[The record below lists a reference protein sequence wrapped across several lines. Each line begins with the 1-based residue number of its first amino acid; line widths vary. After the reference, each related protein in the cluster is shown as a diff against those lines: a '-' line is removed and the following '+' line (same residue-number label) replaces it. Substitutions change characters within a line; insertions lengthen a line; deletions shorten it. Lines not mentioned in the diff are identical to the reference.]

1 MAAISPIDI
10 SSSDSDLDIGE
21 SDTSETR
28 QSGNVRILPPWATKA
43 AVNAR
48 TGYGG
53 QSQKVP
59 SFERSYASN
68 GSSSNANS
76 YSQEKLQM
84 LPGFSDDHQMSNGQA
99 DDSHY
104 LSGNKNVGQLQTVNP
119 RIANVASADYEKISS
134 QQALKRTLPA
144 FPQPHS
150 LNTKSKS
157 SVENMN
163 SSQIRDTFGNAY
175 HLAGPSTVNS
185 KGYIRDY
192 YVKKNDDDIMMY
204 EGNRILPSSLMHGK
218 SVSMTQFGGPSDLAY
233 RSGSADERAVG
244 GDERLIYQ
252 AALEDLNQP
261 KVEATLPDGLLSVNL
276 LKHQKIALAW
286 MLQKE
291 TRSLHCLGGI
301 LADDQGLGKTIS
313 IIALIQMQ
321 RSLQSK
327 SKTEVLG
334 NQKTEALNLDDD
346 DDNGNAG
353 LDKVKETGES
363 DDIKPVPEVST
374 STRSFSRRRPAAG
387 TLVVCPASVLRQW
400 ARELEDKVPDK
411 AALSVLIYHGGSRT
425 KDPVELAKYD
435 VVLTTYSIVTNEVP
449 KQPSVDEEEADEK
462 NGETYGLSSEFSVN
476 KKRKKISNVSKRGKK
491 GKKGNV
497 NSSIDYGCGPL
508 AKVGWFRVVLDEAQ
522 TIKNHRTQVA
532 RACCSLRAKRRW
544 CLSGTPIQNSI
555 DDLYSYFRFLKYDPY
570 AVYKSFYSTI
580 KIPISRN
587 SLHGYKKLQA
597 VLRAIMLRR
606 TKGTFIDGQP
616 IINLPPK
623 TISLT
628 KVDFSKEEWAFYKK
642 LESDSL
648 KKFKA
653 FADAGTVNQ
662 NYANILLMLLRLRQA
677 CDHPLLVKEYDF
689 DSVGKISGEM
699 AKRLPRDMLIDL
711 LSRLETSSAIC
722 CVCSDPPEDSVVTM
736 CGHVFCY
743 QCASEYITGDDN
755 MCPAPRCKEQL
766 GADVVFSKTTL
777 KNCVSDDGG
786 GSPTDS
792 PFADKSGILDNEYL
806 SSKIRT
812 VLDILHTQCELNTKC
827 SIVEI
832 HDPAGS
838 DGSSA
843 VHSKSP
849 IEGPIKS
856 IVFSQWTR
864 MLDLVEN
871 SLNQHCI
878 QYRRLDGTMSLAAR
892 DRAVKDFNA
901 DREITVM
908 LMSLK
913 AGNLGLNMV
922 AASHVILL
930 DLWWNPTTEDQA
942 VDRAHRIGQTR
953 PVTVTRLTIRDTV
966 EDRILKLQVL
976 FCITSRGLAAP
987 EGRCVERPAPKKCL
1001 QGRGPEAQRAPR
1013 PVCYSLWPVGVGRGG
1028 VTPPGLRKAYN
1039 FSRGLTAPEAALD
1052 D

>member
-532 RACCSLRAKRRW
+532 RACCSLRAKR
-544 CLSGTPIQNSI
+544 
-555 DDLYSYFRFLKYDPY
+555 
-570 AVYKSFYSTI
+570 STI

-792 PFADKSGILDNEYL
+792 PFADKSGILDNEYI

-832 HDPAGS
+832 HDLAGS
-838 DGSSA
+838 NGSSA

-878 QYRRLDGTMSLAAR
+878 QYRRLDGTMSLPAR
-892 DRAVKDFNA
+892 DRAVKDFNT

-966 EDRILKLQVL
+966 EDRILKLQDDKRKMVASAFGEDQGGGTASRLTVEDLRYL
-976 FCITSRGLAAP
+976 FM
-987 EGRCVERPAPKKCL
+987 V
-1001 QGRGPEAQRAPR
+1001 
-1013 PVCYSLWPVGVGRGG
+1013 
-1028 VTPPGLRKAYN
+1028 
-1039 FSRGLTAPEAALD
+1039 
-1052 D
+1052 

>member
-59 SFERSYASN
+59 SFERSYAYASN

-144 FPQPHS
+144 FPQPLS

-185 KGYIRDY
+185 KGYMRDY

-532 RACCSLRAKRRW
+532 RACCSLRAKR
-544 CLSGTPIQNSI
+544 
-555 DDLYSYFRFLKYDPY
+555 
-570 AVYKSFYSTI
+570 STI

-901 DREITVM
+901 DHEITVM

-966 EDRILKLQVL
+966 EDRILKLQDDKRKMVASAFGEDQGGGTASRLTVEDLRYL
-976 FCITSRGLAAP
+976 FM
-987 EGRCVERPAPKKCL
+987 V
-1001 QGRGPEAQRAPR
+1001 
-1013 PVCYSLWPVGVGRGG
+1013 
-1028 VTPPGLRKAYN
+1028 
-1039 FSRGLTAPEAALD
+1039 
-1052 D
+1052 

>member
-185 KGYIRDY
+185 KGYMRDY

-476 KKRKKISNVSKRGKK
+476 KKRKKISNVSKRGRK

-792 PFADKSGILDNEYL
+792 PFADKSGILDNEYI

-832 HDPAGS
+832 HDLAGS

-878 QYRRLDGTMSLAAR
+878 QYRRLDGTMSLPAR
-892 DRAVKDFNA
+892 DRAVKDFNT

-966 EDRILKLQVL
+966 EDRILKLQDDKRKMVASAFGEDQGGGTASRLTVEDLRYL
-976 FCITSRGLAAP
+976 FM
-987 EGRCVERPAPKKCL
+987 V
-1001 QGRGPEAQRAPR
+1001 
-1013 PVCYSLWPVGVGRGG
+1013 
-1028 VTPPGLRKAYN
+1028 
-1039 FSRGLTAPEAALD
+1039 
-1052 D
+1052 